1 MEPIFHIDIANL
13 SIKLINLSSK
23 IDSKQD
29 FFLIWSPF
37 FKKKQAF
44 HSPIQPFNC
53 AIQCKKPRH
62 SPRLFV
68 ILLKVANYFTLTRL
82 ISEPTRTR

>member
-37 FKKKQAF
+37 FKKNKHFTAPF
-44 HSPIQPFNC
+44 SLSTAPFN
-53 AIQCKKPRH
+53 AKSRGI
-62 SPRLFV
+62 RLGF
-68 ILLKVANYFTLTRL
+68 
-82 ISEPTRTR
+82 S